1 MDVAEEVVRF
11 ALLVGAIYVAYKKIY
26 PLAKFLRKQRWI
38 SENVGYPSLLWIWS
52 ITFLILVTLA
62 IVL

>member
-1 MDVAEEVVRF
+1 MEVVQEIVSIAF
-11 ALLVGAIYVAYKKIY
+11 LGGAIYVAYKKIY

-38 SENVGYPSLLWIWS
+38 SENVGYPSLLWLWMIA
-52 ITFLILVTLA
+52 FLILVTLA

>member
-1 MDVAEEVVRF
+1 MEVVQEIVSIAF
-11 ALLVGAIYVAYKKIY
+11 LGGAIYVAYKKIY

-38 SENVGYPSLLWIWS
+38 SENVGYPSLLWLWLVA
-52 ITFLILVTLA
+52 FLILVTLA

>member
-1 MDVAEEVVRF
+1 MEVLQEIVSIAF
-11 ALLVGAIYVAYKKIY
+11 LGGAIYVAYKKIY

-38 SENVGYPSLLWIWS
+38 SENVGYPSLLWIWI